1 MKATTIAIAGKGGV
15 GKTLTAG
22 LLVRHLADKA
32 GPVLAVDADA
42 NANLNEVLGIEQ
54 GESVGTVREEMK
66 RLAGQMP
73 GGMTKPEFIEYKV
86 ETSLSE
92 SEHFDLL
99 VMGRPEGPGC
109 YCYANNLLR
118 DVLVRVCRR
127 YRYVIVDNEAGMEH
141 LSRRLMQD
149 LDLLL
154 IISDPTIRGLKTALR
169 LSQVPE
175 EVQTRVAKKLLV
187 VNRVRNGLSPEAQQ
201 LIDDSQLQLLG
212 TIDEDPQVT
221 RYDAS
226 PGELCALFPD
236 SNMARAVAHLIGGYL
251 SSEDHR

>member
-1 MKATTIAIAGKGGV
+1 MKPRTIAIAGKGGV

-22 LLVRHLADKA
+22 LLVRHLAQQG

-42 NANLNEVLGIEQ
+42 NANLNEVLGIQ
-54 GESVGTVREEMK
+54 PGESVGAVREEMK

-86 ETSLSE
+86 ETALSE
-92 SEHFDLL
+92 SERFDLL

-118 DVLVRVCRR
+118 DVLARVCRR
-127 YRYVIVDNEAGMEH
+127 YRFVVVDNEAGMEH
-141 LSRRLMQD
+141 LSRRLMQE

-154 IISDPTIRGLKTALR
+154 IVSDPTIRGLKTAFR
-169 LSQVPE
+169 LSYLPE
-175 EVQTRVAKKLLV
+175 EVGTRVARKVLL
-187 VNRVRNGLSPEAQQ
+187 VNRVRGGLSTEARR
-201 LIDDSQLQLLG
+201 LIADGPLQLLG

-221 RYDAS
+221 RHDAS
-226 PGELCALFPD
+226 PGGLCSLFPD
-236 SNMARAVAHLIGGYL
+236 SDMARAVANLVGGYL
-251 SSEDHR
+251 SNEDYL